1 MGSNEQKGSLQKAA
15 RWHPP
20 AYDVRVEMIP
30 IPSIV
35 HPDDAIVKVKY
46 TAVCGSDLHIYR
58 GHGTTVNAHTMGH
71 EFIGEIITLG
81 ESFRSDAV
89 GRPALYSTLQVGDKV
104 VSPFTTNCGECYI
117 CRLGYTGR
125 CTTGL
130 LFGCDALDG
139 GQAQY
144 VRVPKAGSTLF
155 SLSKPTW
162 NSTLSGSER
171 AKALAGLNDS
181 SLLLL
186 ADILPTGV
194 FAAIQ
199 ATSHPKVL
207 PMINGLPWPYAL
219 NPDQASDL
227 EMQVLTPEDRLLVF
241 AIVGLGPVGICAAV
255 SLLDVLARRQLPYRI
270 VAIDPLEARREKM
283 KAVYDK
289 IGSDGKGQGEFA
301 VASIDEAK
309 ALVQTLTGGVG
320 CTAVLEI
327 VGNNSA
333 ISLAYDL
340 VRAFGAI
347 VSVGVHGEPSVPFT
361 GRQLYNKNVSFDFG
375 RCPARAMFP
384 PAFDLLVKRQDVF
397 GGVGEPTSLIDRIIS
412 LDDAPEAYKQFDKGE
427 WGKVILDPWK
437 Q

>member
-1 MGSNEQKGSLQKAA
+1 
-15 RWHPP
+15 
-20 AYDVRVEMIP
+20 
-30 IPSIV
+30 
-35 HPDDAIVKVKY
+35 
-46 TAVCGSDLHIYR
+46 
-58 GHGTTVNAHTMGH
+58 MGH

-89 GRPALYSTLQVGDKV
+89 GRPASIRLYRWATRLCRHSQPIVVNASECHCPYRETLMQMCI
-104 VSPFTTNCGECYI
+104 VSI

-241 AIVGLGPVGICAAV
+241 AIKAA
-255 SLLDVLARRQLPYRI
+255 SLQNRRYR
-270 VAIDPLEARREKM
+270 PLEARREKM

-384 PAFDLLVKRQDVF
+384 PAFDLLGEVAIYICNTQHSPSFTVKRQDVF

>member
-1 MGSNEQKGSLQKAA
+1 MC
-15 RWHPP
+15 
-20 AYDVRVEMIP
+20 
-30 IPSIV
+30 IV
-35 HPDDAIVKVKY
+35 SV
-46 TAVCGSDLHIYR
+46 
-58 GHGTTVNAHTMGH
+58 
-71 EFIGEIITLG
+71 
-81 ESFRSDAV
+81 
-89 GRPALYSTLQVGDKV
+89 
-104 VSPFTTNCGECYI
+104 

-125 CTTGL
+125 CTAGL

-162 NSTLSGSER
+162 NSTLSGPER

-227 EMQVLTPEDRLLVF
+227 EKQVLTPEDRLLVF

-255 SLLDVLARRQLPYRI
+255 SLLDVLARRQLPYKI

-309 ALVQTLTGGVG
+309 ALVQTLTGGIG
-320 CTAVLEI
+320 CTAVLE
-327 VGNNSA
+327 VGELLRLWYLNSTACVDRWQQQRDLACIRPCSCVWSYRLRRRTRRTVCPIHRSSA
-333 ISLAYDL
+333 IQQECFFRLREMPSASH
-340 VRAFGAI
+340 
-347 VSVGVHGEPSVPFT
+347 VSS
-361 GRQLYNKNVSFDFG
+361 
-375 RCPARAMFP
+375 
-384 PAFDLLVKRQDVF
+384 
-397 GGVGEPTSLIDRIIS
+397 RI
-412 LDDAPEAYKQFDKGE
+412 
-427 WGKVILDPWK
+427 
-437 Q
+437 